1 MNDDQPTARPPHS
14 DDRDAPASG
23 RAPTVAD
30 VLALPVLAAGQPQVV
45 TGVTHL
51 DRPVRWVH
59 ITELTD
65 PASFLKGGELV
76 LTTGMPLPDDPAGVR
91 RYVDELA
98 DVRAAALVIELVR
111 RYHRPPDAL
120 VHACRARGLPLV
132 TLAKDVNFLEVT
144 QVVHAL
150 ILGHQADAMR
160 RTQRIH
166 EAFTALTLRG
176 AGAEDVVRAA
186 AEMSGRTVVLENLV
200 HQALICEPSG
210 TTAEEALADWERR
223 SRSTPPGD
231 HTQVGGP
238 QGWLTTPVSYQGER
252 WGRLAMLPGGR
263 GGSGG
268 SAGTAATDGTQRTS
282 GTEGTNGTAGTKG
295 TAGPEGTS
303 GTAGTAEPHG
313 AAGPTASHH
322 PPGPAFEPEHI
333 TVLERTAMALTV
345 ARLIHPTPW
354 ERTAHRSA
362 LRDLAEQHHHSPEDA
377 RARCA
382 ALGLPTEDS
391 RFLAILVDLGGGD
404 EAGARETRLHQDLR
418 TAGIPSLVGELAPGR
433 LGVLLALRPS
443 QPWRPVAERVG
454 RTALGLDPAAIVS
467 VGSEVADL
475 VDAARSFREAARV
488 TEATPPGQPLPAGR
502 AFHELPDIGLRRL
515 LYALRQDTRIQDYT
529 ERSLGRLIEHDIRH
543 GTDLLTTLG
552 HYLDAAGNKT
562 TAARRGGLSRET
574 MYQRL
579 RTVERLLGADLESG
593 ERRTELHVAL
603 MALHV
608 LRAR

>member
-1 MNDDQPTARPPHS
+1 MNENHPK
-14 DDRDAPASG
+14 APAG

-45 TGVTHL
+45 TGLAQL

-76 LTTGMPLPDDPAGVR
+76 LTTGMPLPEDAAGVR
-91 RYVDELA
+91 RYVDELTE
-98 DVRAAALVIELVR
+98 VGAAALVIELVR

-120 VHACRARGLPLV
+120 VQACRARGLPLV
-132 TLAKDVNFLEVT
+132 TLARDVNFLEVT

-150 ILGHQADAMR
+150 ILGNQADAMR

-176 AGAEDVVRAA
+176 AGPQDVVRAA
-186 AEMSGRTVVLENLV
+186 AEMSGRTVVLENLA

-210 TTAEEALADWERR
+210 STVQEALTGWEQR
-223 SRSTPPGD
+223 SRATEPGD
-231 HTQVGGP
+231 HTEVGGP
-238 QGWLTTPVSYQGER
+238 EGWLTAPVSYQGER
-252 WGRLAMLPGGR
+252 WGRLAMLRAPD
-263 GGSGG
+263 
-268 SAGTAATDGTQRTS
+268 DGPDF
-282 GTEGTNGTAGTKG
+282 
-295 TAGPEGTS
+295 GPE
-303 GTAGTAEPHG
+303 HV
-313 AAGPTASHH
+313 
-322 PPGPAFEPEHI
+322 

-345 ARLIHPTPW
+345 ARLIHATPW
-354 ERTAHRSA
+354 EHTAHRSA
-362 LRDLAEQHHHSPEDA
+362 LRELAEQRHHSPADA

-391 RFLAILVDLGGGD
+391 RFLALLVDLGPCA
-404 EAGARETRLHQDLR
+404 AGAEPESRLHRELR
-418 TAGIPSLVGELAPGR
+418 SAGVPALVGELSPGR
-433 LGVLLALRPS
+433 LGVLLALRAA
-443 QPWRPVAERVG
+443 QPWRPAAERLS
-454 RTALGLDPAAIVS
+454 RTALGLSPEALVS
-467 VGSEVADL
+467 AGSEVADL
-475 VDAARSFREAARV
+475 ADTARSFREAARV
-488 TEATPPGQPLPAGR
+488 IEATPPGQPLPADR
-502 AFHELPDIGLRRL
+502 SFHELPDIDLRRL
-515 LYALRQDTRIQDYT
+515 LYALREDTRIQDYT
-529 ERSLGRLIEHDIRH
+529 ERRLGRLIDHDTRH

-579 RTVERLLGADLESG
+579 RTIERLLDTDLESG

-603 MALHV
+603 TALRV
-608 LRAR
+608 LRDG

>member
-1 MNDDQPTARPPHS
+1 MNENHPK
-14 DDRDAPASG
+14 APAG

-45 TGVTHL
+45 TGLPYL

-76 LTTGMPLPDDPAGVR
+76 LTTGMPLPEDAAGVR
-91 RYVDELA
+91 RYVDELTE
-98 DVRAAALVIELVR
+98 VGAAALVIELVR
-111 RYHRPPDAL
+111 RYHRAPDAL
-120 VHACRARGLPLV
+120 VQACRARGLPLV
-132 TLAKDVNFLEVT
+132 TLARDVNFLEVT

-150 ILGHQADAMR
+150 ILGNQAEAMR

-176 AGAEDVVRAA
+176 AGPEDVVHAA
-186 AEMSGRTVVLENLV
+186 AEMSGRTVVLENLA

-210 TTAEEALADWERR
+210 STVREALTGWEQR
-223 SRSTPPGD
+223 SRATGPGD
-231 HTQVGGP
+231 HTGVGGP
-238 QGWLTTPVSYQGER
+238 EGWLTAPVSYQGER
-252 WGRLAMLPGGR
+252 WGRLAMLP
-263 GGSGG
+263 
-268 SAGTAATDGTQRTS
+268 AD
-282 GTEGTNGTAGTKG
+282 
-295 TAGPEGTS
+295 
-303 GTAGTAEPHG
+303 
-313 AAGPTASHH
+313 
-322 PPGPAFEPEHI
+322 GPAFGPEHI

-345 ARLIHPTPW
+345 ARLIHATPW
-354 ERTAHRSA
+354 EHTAHRNA
-362 LRDLAEQHHHSPEDA
+362 LRELAEQRHPSAEDA

-391 RFLAILVDLGGGD
+391 RYLALLVDLGPGAAGTEP
-404 EAGARETRLHQDLR
+404 EARLHRELR
-418 TAGIPSLVGELAPGR
+418 SAGVAALVGELSPGR
-433 LGVLLALRPS
+433 LGVLLALRAA
-443 QPWRPVAERVG
+443 QPWRPVAERLS
-454 RTALGLDPAAIVS
+454 RTALGLSPEALVS

-475 VDAARSFREAARV
+475 ADIARSFREAARV
-488 TEATPPGQPLPAGR
+488 TEATPPGQPLPADR
-502 AFHELPDIGLRRL
+502 SFHELPDIDLRRL
-515 LYALRQDTRIQDYT
+515 LYALREDPRIQDYT
-529 ERSLGRLIEHDIRH
+529 ERRLGRLIDHDTRH

-579 RTVERLLGADLESG
+579 RTIERLLDTDLESG

-603 MALHV
+603 TALRV
-608 LRAR
+608 LRTT